1 MKNNFADFPKVEL
14 HLHLDCSLSY
24 RVVQKLAPQITPE
37 QFRQQFIAPPKCRD
51 LADYLTRAP
60 AGFRLMQTETQ
71 LRMVT
76 ADLFDQLAADNVIY
90 AELRFAPLQ
99 HLEKGLSAEE
109 VVEIVTDEMRCQS
122 DRTGIAAGLILCTL
136 RHFDESQ
143 SMQTAQ
149 LAKKFSRDG
158 VCGFDIAADE
168 AGYPLAPHV
177 PAFYYAHSHGIACTA
192 HAGEARGPESVWET
206 LKHCRPA
213 RIGHGVRSIEDPQL
227 VQYLKDRQI
236 HLEICP
242 SCNVQIDI
250 YSSLSEHPIDRLYR
264 RGLSVGVNTDTR
276 TITDVTLSDEYRKL
290 HDVFG
295 WQPDDFY
302 RCNANAVEAAFTS
315 QEVKQR
321 LCQQLEAF
329 YKTL

>member
-1 MKNNFADFPKVEL
+1 VKNKFADFPKVEL

-24 RVVQKLAPQITPE
+24 RVVQKLAPQITPDT
-37 QFRQQFIAPPKCRD
+37 FRQQFIAPPKCRN

-60 AGFRLMQTETQ
+60 AGYRLMQTEAQ
-71 LRMVT
+71 LRLVT

-99 HLEKGLSAEE
+99 HLEKGLAAAE
-109 VVEIVTDEMRCQS
+109 VVEIVADEMRRQS
-122 DRTGIAAGLILCTL
+122 ERTGITAGLILCTL
-136 RHFDESQ
+136 RHFDEAQ
-143 SMQTAQ
+143 SMQTVR
-149 LAKKFSRDG
+149 LAEKFSRNG

-168 AGYPLAPHV
+168 AGHPLAPHV
-177 PAFYYAHSHGIACTA
+177 PAFRYAHERGIACTA

-206 LKHCRPA
+206 LRQCRPA

-227 VQYLKDRQI
+227 VQHLKNTQT

-250 YSSLSEHPIDRLYR
+250 YPSLSDHPIDRFYR
-264 RGLSVGVNTDTR
+264 QGLSVGVNTDTR

-290 HDVFG
+290 HEVFG
-295 WQPDDFY
+295 WQSDDFY
-302 RCNANAVEAAFTS
+302 RCNVNAVQAAFTS
-315 QEVKQR
+315 QDVKQM
-321 LCQQLEAF
+321 LLEKLSGHYQA
-329 YKTL
+329 L